1 MDVNVHHPLA
11 SHHRTD
17 QYATNGW
24 PARDKRVVLYV
35 LSLSLDC
42 ASLVLGYIVA
52 TSFRDTAWL
61 ESGGQPIIALALP
74 IFLMFEIAR
83 EVQSV
88 EALESRSLATQ
99 RALGALFAT
108 ALIVL
113 ALSFLIKAEDISR
126 FGFLA
131 TFGVAAAA
139 IVAGKLLLNAIFS
152 CWMGRSA
159 TTTIVVQDGLPTVQG
174 PDCDFVDVGSAGL
187 WPDLSAPSSIDALSR
202 IIAPYDRVVV
212 SCHFERRPAWATF
225 LKSQDVGGEIL
236 LDRDL
241 LHGAVAIGSYDREDT
256 LILSR
261 GPLSLA
267 SRIQKRAFDLAVS
280 LAALALFAPL
290 MLLVAAMI
298 KLESPGPI
306 FFRQTR
312 VGTGNRQFEIFKF
325 RSMRLEAADGQ
336 GHMSTQRDDPRF
348 TRVGKFIRKT
358 SIDELPQLLNVL
370 RGEMSVVGPRP
381 HALGSLA
388 GDCLFWEVTNA
399 YWIRHALKPGITGL
413 AQIRGLRG
421 ATDTAE
427 ALEHRVRADLEYLT
441 NWSLGSDILI
451 LLRTLKVLMHQNAY

>member
-1 MDVNVHHPLA
+1 MNVNVHYPLV
-11 SHHRTD
+11 SHYRGG
-17 QYATNGW
+17 QSESRWA
-24 PARDKRVVLYV
+24 AREKRVALYF
-35 LSLSLDC
+35 L
-42 ASLVLGYIVA
+42 SLVLDCGSLILGYLVA
-52 TSFRDTAWL
+52 ASFRDTVWL
-61 ESGGQPIIALALP
+61 ESGGQPIIVLALP

-99 RALGALFAT
+99 RALGALVAT
-108 ALIVL
+108 ALVVL
-113 ALSFLIKAEDISR
+113 ALSFLLKAEDISR
-126 FGFLA
+126 FGFLV
-131 TFGVAAAA
+131 TFGVAAGAM
-139 IVAGKLLLNAIFS
+139 IAGKLLLNAIFIR
-152 CWMGRSA
+152 WMGGSA
-159 TTTIVVQDGLPTVQG
+159 TTTILVQDGLTAAPSG
-174 PDCDFVDVGSAGL
+174 ACDFVDVGSMGL
-187 WPDLSAPSSIDALSR
+187 WPDLNVPSSIDTLSR

-212 SCHFERRPAWATF
+212 SCHFEKRPAWATF

-241 LHGAVAIGSYDREDT
+241 LHGAVAVGCFDNEDT

-261 GPLSLA
+261 GPLSLT
-267 SRIQKRAFDLAVS
+267 SRIQKRAFDLLIS
-280 LAALALFAPL
+280 CAALVLFAPL
-290 MLLVAAMI
+290 MLLVAVLI
-298 KLESPGPI
+298 KMESPGPI

-325 RSMRLEAADGQ
+325 RSMRLETTDGH
-336 GHMSTQRDDPRF
+336 GHVSTQRDDPRL
-348 TRVGKFIRKT
+348 TRVGKFIRRT

-370 RGEMSVVGPRP
+370 RGEMSIVGPRP

-413 AQIRGLRG
+413 AQIRGFRG

-427 ALEHRVRADLEYLT
+427 ALERRVKADLEYLT

-451 LLRTLKVLMHQNAY
+451 LLRTMKVLVHQNAY